1 MAGQII
7 ERGKNKYMVRVY
19 LGREGGKKKYHNKT
33 INGNKKDAEFYL
45 RKVLR
50 ERDLGEFIEPSKQL
64 LSEYLD
70 TWLETA
76 VKIRVRERTHRDYK
90 EKVRLYIKPELGNH
104 TLQNLSPEHIQR
116 LYNNLLDEGKSAR
129 TVRLTHTIL
138 KNSLMQA
145 VKWGKIN
152 RNPADLVTLPRQNRQ
167 EMKVLTPDQAA
178 VFLEAAV
185 YDTWKAFFSLMLSSG
200 IRPGEA
206 LGLKWGD
213 VDFEKKRITVCRSL
227 TRTAG
232 GGWELQEPKTN
243 RSRRTIPLPGS
254 VIDDLKE
261 LKQKQDTEAAERK
274 RVIKWNLKGKETAE
288 KYKEHGFVFAAD
300 NGEPM
305 SDKNL
310 FRRHFKPLLKEAELP
325 DIRLYDLR
333 HTCATLLLAAG
344 ENPKIVSE
352 RLGHASIT
360 LTLDTYSHVLPDMQQ
375 AAVEKL
381 EALLFKNDKATHKE
395 TPGTL

>member
-7 ERGKNKYMVRVY
+7 KRGENKYLVRIF

-33 INGNKKDAEFYL
+33 INGNKKDADRYL

-50 ERDLGEFIEPSKQL
+50 EKDLGELVEPSKQIL
-64 LSEYLD
+64 KEYLD
-70 TWLETA
+70 TWLDTA
-76 VKIRVRERTHRDYK
+76 VKIRVRERTYRDYK
-90 EKVRLYIKPELGNH
+90 EKVKLYIKPALGDFK
-104 TLQNLSPEHIQR
+104 LQTLSPEQIQG
-116 LYNNLLDEGKSAR
+116 LYNKMLDEGKSAR

-138 KNSLMQA
+138 KNALLQA
-145 VKWGKIN
+145 VKWGKIT
-152 RNPADLVTLPRQNRQ
+152 RNPADLVDLPRQNRT

-178 VFLEAAV
+178 AFMKATVL
-185 YDTWKAFFSLMLSSG
+185 DKWKPFFSLMLSSG
-200 IRPGEA
+200 VRPGEA
-206 LGLKWGD
+206 LGLKWSD
-213 VDFEKKRITVCRSL
+213 VDFVKNRITICRSL
-227 TRTAG
+227 TRTEG

-243 RSRRTIPLPGS
+243 RSRRTIPLPAG

-261 LKQKQDTEAAERK
+261 LKQKQDQEAAERK

-288 KYKEHGFVFAAD
+288 KYNDHDFVFASD

-310 FRRHFKPLLKEAELP
+310 FRRHFKPLLKDAKLP

-381 EALLFKNDKATHKE
+381 EALLFKKE
-395 TPGTL
+395 PAEEQK